1 MTAPANVAEPQEAT
15 GLLGTSVYERLRDQ
29 VLSGAFAP
37 GQALSVPRL
46 AAELEVSRSPVR
58 EAVQQLIYDG
68 LAVHVP
74 FAGATVATMDADDV
88 RALFRVREVLDGL
101 AAHEAAGLVSLAELE
116 ALHDVLERQRAN
128 LGLAPDR
135 RRDSALD
142 LEFHQRVRAA
152 ARNEPLTKALG
163 RIEAIGHLHSSS
175 MWELE
180 LNRRLAVTEHE
191 AVLAALEAG
200 DARRARAAAE
210 AHVAGLVVRMGR
222 S

>member
-1 MTAPANVAEPQEAT
+1 MPAPANVTDRPGAT
-15 GLLGTSVYERLRDQ
+15 SLLGTSVYERLRDQ
-29 VLSGAFAP
+29 VLSGAIAP

-46 AAELEVSRSPVR
+46 AGELAVSRSPVR

-74 FAGATVATMDADDV
+74 FAGATVATAGPDDV

-101 AAHEAAGLVSLAELE
+101 AAYEASGRVSAAELE
-116 ALHDVLERQRAN
+116 RMHDVLERQRVN
-128 LGLAPDR
+128 LAQPSDR
-135 RRDSALD
+135 TRDSALD
-142 LEFHQRVRAA
+142 LEFHQLVRAS
-152 ARNEPLTKALG
+152 ARNDPLSKALD
-163 RIEAIGHLHSSS
+163 RIEAIGHLHSSA

-191 AVLAALEAG
+191 AVLAAVEAG

-210 AHVAGLVVRMGR
+210 SHVAGLVVRMSR